1 MAMDTKLGKSLALG
15 FLALPLC
22 AYGQIFVD
30 FHAQLSAVYRLLP
43 SPFMQ
48 LTTLPGFGLGIG
60 ARLRS
65 YAVPS
70 LELLLYGVQTPE
82 AEELFW
88 LELGYG
94 LLLQLRYGNRPTF
107 SPAVAVELIVPLLPR
122 GAPSLQLLE
131 QDLRA
136 LRMGGFAGVSLPM
149 PVPLRY
155 LHVLA
160 GAEWLPQQPKVIQRL
175 LPQLRLRL
183 EGH

>member
-1 MAMDTKLGKSLALG
+1 MNAKLGKSLALG

-22 AYGQIFVD
+22 AHGQIFVD
-30 FHAQLSAVYRLLP
+30 FHAQLSAVYRPLP
-43 SPFMQ
+43 SSSVQ

-70 LELLLYGVQTPE
+70 LELLLYGVRTPE
-82 AEELFW
+82 GEELFW

-94 LLLQLRYGNRPTF
+94 LLLQLRYGSR
-107 SPAVAVELIVPLLPR
+107 PAVAPAVALELIAPLLPR
-122 GAPSLQLLE
+122 SAPPLHLLA

-136 LRMGGFAGVSLPM
+136 FRLGSFAGMSLPM
-149 PVPLRY
+149 PSPLRY
-155 LHVLA
+155 LHLLV
-160 GAEWLPQQPKVIQRL
+160 GAEWFVRQPEVTTRL